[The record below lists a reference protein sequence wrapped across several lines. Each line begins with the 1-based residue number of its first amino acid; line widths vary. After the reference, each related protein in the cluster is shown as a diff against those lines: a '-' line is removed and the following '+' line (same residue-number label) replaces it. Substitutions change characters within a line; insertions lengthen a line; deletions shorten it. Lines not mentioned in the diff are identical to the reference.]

1 MTVLLESIG
10 GIMKIGE
17 LSKLSQISIRMLR
30 YYEEAGLLSPK
41 RTVSGYRQF
50 EIEDID
56 RVKLIHKLNSA
67 GLTLK
72 VIRKILPC
80 WQYQSNKFSPCKEF
94 KNGLSETLLK
104 LDKQI
109 ELLQQSRSHLITLLK
124 ENNENK

>member
-10 GIMKIGE
+10 GVMKIGE

-56 RVKLIHKLNSA
+56 RVKLIHKLNNA

-80 WQYQSNKFSPCKEF
+80 WQHQNKKFSPCKEF
-94 KNGLSETLLK
+94 KMGLNETLLK
-104 LDKQI
+104 LDEQI
-109 ELLQQSRSHLITLLK
+109 QLLQQSRSHLITLL
-124 ENNENK
+124 NEN

>member
-10 GIMKIGE
+10 GVMKIGE

-56 RVKLIHKLNSA
+56 RVKLIHKLNNA

-80 WQYQSNKFSPCKEF
+80 WQHQNKKFSPCKEF
-94 KNGLSETLLK
+94 KMGLNETLLK
-104 LDKQI
+104 LDEQI
-109 ELLQQSRSHLITLLK
+109 QLLQQSRSHLITLL
-124 ENNENK
+124 NKN

>member
-1 MTVLLESIG
+1 MTVLLESIRG
-10 GIMKIGE
+10 VMKIGE

-56 RVKLIHKLNSA
+56 RVKLIHKLNNA

-80 WQYQSNKFSPCKEF
+80 WQYQNKKFSPCKEF
-94 KNGLSETLLK
+94 KIGLNEILLK
-104 LDKQI
+104 LDEQI
-109 ELLQQSRSHLITLLK
+109 QLLQQSRSHLITLLE
-124 ENNENK
+124 EN

>member
-10 GIMKIGE
+10 GVMRIGE

-30 YYEEAGLLSPK
+30 NYEEAGLLSPK

-56 RVKLIHKLNSA
+56 RVKLIHKLNNA

-80 WQYQSNKFSPCKEF
+80 WQHQNKKFSPCKEF
-94 KNGLSETLLK
+94 KMGLNETLLK
-104 LDKQI
+104 LDEQI
-109 ELLQQSRSHLITLLK
+109 QLLQQSRSHLITLL
-124 ENNENK
+124 NEN